1 MNNAIKIQE
10 VANAHAFSMKFTKAT
25 IWNKSGNRL
34 YINGFGYNTK
44 KCKQSVYI
52 DLDTFEI
59 KCYTECPGQDYNW
72 IKSQNAKVT
81 GNIRLRA
88 LARLLRIVDNCK

>member
-1 MNNAIKIQE
+1 MNNAAKIQE
-10 VANAHAFSMKFTKAT
+10 VANAHAFGMKFTKAT
-25 IWNKSGNRL
+25 VWSKNGNRL
-34 YINGFGYNTK
+34 YLNGFGYNTK

-52 DLDTFEI
+52 DLDTYEV
-59 KCYTECPGQDYNW
+59 KCFTECSSQDYNW